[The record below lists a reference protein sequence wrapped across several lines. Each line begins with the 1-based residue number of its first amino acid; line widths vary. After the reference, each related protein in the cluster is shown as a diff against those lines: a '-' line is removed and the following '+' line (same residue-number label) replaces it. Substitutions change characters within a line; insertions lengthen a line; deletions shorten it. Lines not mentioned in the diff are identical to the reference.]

1 MPVDGAHHS
10 WLRQLALGPD
20 IPEREAILRAFGE
33 HLRSLRVTAGL
44 TQEKLGARCFLT
56 HGRMSDLE
64 HGQTEPRLTVVLM
77 LAHGLGVPPGE
88 LIAGLAAPSRQAG
101 RAQIL
106 AVLARQPAISPDG
119 LVEALGLPYWYVLEN
134 MRSLESFGEIVHDP
148 AGWQPVSTQAPSGE
162 RR

>member
-1 MPVDGAHHS
+1 MSVPSARES
-10 WLRQLALGPD
+10 WIRQLALGPD

-64 HGQTEPRLTVVLM
+64 HGQTEPRLTMVLM
-77 LAHGLGVPPGE
+77 LAHGLGVPVGE

-106 AVLARQPAISPDG
+106 AVLARQPAISADG
-119 LVEALGLPYWYVLEN
+119 LVEALGVPRWYVLEN
-134 MRSLESFGEIVHDP
+134 MRSLQSFGEIVCGP
-148 AGWQPVSTQAPSGE
+148 SGWQPVSTEQ
-162 RR
+162 